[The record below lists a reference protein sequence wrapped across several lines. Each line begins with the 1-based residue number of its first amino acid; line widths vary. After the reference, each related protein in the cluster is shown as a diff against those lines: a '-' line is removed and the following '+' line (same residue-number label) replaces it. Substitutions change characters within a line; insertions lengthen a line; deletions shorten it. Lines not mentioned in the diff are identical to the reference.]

1 MATITNARLTMQL
14 NLPGNNA
21 KVDVT
26 GEIRFTPLEKF
37 LMEKGLRYKVDCKV
51 WGEDLGWWL
60 NPDDFLF
67 SYSSVFFPDATPSA
81 IEPIAFTRQVPM
93 GLLNEDIGT
102 DEVYA
107 EIILKNMESG
117 STTKKRTNVIKHRF

>member
-14 NLPGNNA
+14 NLHSNNA

-67 SYSSVFFPDATPSA
+67 PIVLFFPRCYT
-81 IEPIAFTRQVPM
+81 ICH
-93 GLLNEDIGT
+93 
-102 DEVYA
+102 
-107 EIILKNMESG
+107 
-117 STTKKRTNVIKHRF
+117 RTNCFH